1 MANRWAKFL
10 AGWAIVLSMGL
21 PIAGRTQ
28 DTPATPTAEPSVEP
42 SMQPTV
48 QPTVQPAD
56 NLLMP
61 LPPGVGTCKNNCPAK
76 GIQFK
81 PGQRLKVRIV
91 NRTKHYISIEKVA
104 GTKPILLSGLKALE
118 FVKGGEQDPNPSIVL
133 WEKNETPLRLHLSQP
148 KPDLL
153 LVEIRFAAKKPG
165 DQSIY
170 LRNDGRIDVF

>member
-1 MANRWAKFL
+1 MNMAKRWTIFS
-10 AGWAIVLSMGL
+10 AGVAIVLSMGL
-21 PIAGRTQ
+21 PTPAWTQ
-28 DTPATPTAEPSVEP
+28 DPPVNPP
-42 SMQPTV
+42 V
-48 QPTVQPAD
+48 QPTVQPSAQPTVQPSD
-56 NLLMP
+56 DLLMP
-61 LPPGVGTCKNNCPAK
+61 LPQGVGTCKNNCPAK

-81 PGQRLKVRIV
+81 PGQRLTVRIV
-91 NRTKHYISIEKVA
+91 NRTKRYISIEKVA
-104 GTKPILLSGLKALE
+104 GTKPILLSGLNALE
-118 FVKGGEQDPNPSIVL
+118 FAKGGEQDPNPSIVL